1 MKSLQQVRSLP
12 IPVLIDYAM
21 HLHSIG
27 FSAQRSL
34 VHSIM
39 LVRAL
44 LRPQPPCDSILL
56 NIVRSLSRGHQSA
69 IKAGSK
75 TDQVGVREIQ
85 FPIRNAVGGERIPS
99 PKVGGVLDDMI
110 PVRQSRHFQVKES
123 GFHSRLQSDNRG

>member
-1 MKSLQQVRSLP
+1 MKSLQQVRSLS

-21 HLHSIG
+21 HLHSIR

-44 LRPQPPCDSILL
+44 LRPQPPCYPSRDSILL

-123 GFHSRLQSDNRG
+123 GF

>member
-1 MKSLQQVRSLP
+1 MQCTCTPSAFPRNGAWF
-12 IPVLIDYAM
+12 IP
-21 HLHSIG
+21 SC
-27 FSAQRSL
+27 
-34 VHSIM
+34 

-44 LRPQPPCDSILL
+44 LRPQPPCYPSRDSILL
-56 NIVRSLSRGHQSA
+56 NIVRSLSRRHQSA

-123 GFHSRLQSDNRG
+123 GFNSRLQSDNRAPRRVKRL